1 VRLGPRFDEAFR
13 YAIDAHRDQLRKGT
27 EVPYASHLL
36 GVASLVLE
44 EHGDEDE
51 AIAALLHD
59 VVEDHGG
66 KPRLDD
72 VRRRFGD
79 RIANLVEACSD
90 SLAED
95 ESTKAPWKP
104 RKTEYIE
111 HVRQGH
117 DDAALLVSLADK
129 LYNSRAILR
138 DVKFAT
144 DRQEVWDRFG
154 RERDCVL
161 WYYRSLVDAFRS
173 RRTMDE
179 RTARLLEELDATVT
193 ELEALSGGPSPGC
206 PDEAV
211 G

>member
-1 VRLGPRFDEAFR
+1 MRLGPRFDEAFR

-36 GVASLVLE
+36 GVASLVLVE
-44 EHGDEDE
+44 QGDE

-79 RIANLVEACSD
+79 RIADIVEACSD

-95 ESTKAPWKP
+95 ESAKAPWKH
-104 RKTEYIE
+104 RKTEYLE
-111 HVRQGH
+111 HVREGR

-138 DVKFAT
+138 DVRFAT
-144 DRQEVWDRFG
+144 DRQAVWDRFG

-161 WYYRSLVDAFRS
+161 WYYRSLVDAYRS
-173 RRTMDE
+173 RRTSDE

-193 ELEALSGGPSPGC
+193 ELESLSGGPSSGC
-206 PDEAV
+206 PDEAA